1 MNLKIMLIIMFSMLV
16 LLLLAIAPTEN
27 SSNNNS
33 FSIQTEA
40 QIKYYD
46 ETVFFVFHFNKNINN
61 SSRHNQFKNLSSR
74 FISNCKDFT
83 VDEKPA
89 DKKICIKNPTS
100 KLLLL

>member
-1 MNLKIMLIIMFSMLV
+1 MFSMLV

-40 QIKYYD
+40 QIKDYD
-46 ETVFFVFHFNKNINN
+46 ETVFFVLHFNKNINN

-74 FISNCKDFT
+74 FISNCKDFSDDKKT
-83 VDEKPA
+83 A
-89 DKKICIKNPTS
+89 DKKFCIKTHTS
-100 KLLLL
+100 KMLLL